1 MKYRVRLETTNEEL
15 HRLIWDEIRR
25 ICSEHSVPLVADRK
39 NSANID
45 QINLKAEIR
54 ANKKLAKD
62 NPDGDKPIE
71 L

>member
-1 MKYRVRLETTNEEL
+1 MKYRVRLETTNQEL

-25 ICSEHSVPLVADRK
+25 ICTEHSVPLTADIK
-39 NSANID
+39 KSANIA

-54 ANKKLAKD
+54 SNKKLEKD
-62 NPDGDKPIE
+62 NPGGDKPIE

>member
-1 MKYRVRLETTNEEL
+1 MKYRVQLETTNKEL
-15 HRLIWDEIRR
+15 HRLIWDEIRQ
-25 ICSEHSVPLVADRK
+25 ICNEHSIPLVADRK
-39 NSANID
+39 SSTNIM

-54 ANKKLAKD
+54 FNSKLERD